1 MCNSLHYLLMANQA
15 TIQKKL
21 FNNMKDTELSI
32 GQPKILDYLKENNGA
47 AQKDIA
53 TACHIEPAS
62 LTSVLS
68 GMEKK
73 ELIKREIKDGN
84 RRSLY
89 VFLTDKGKALQKRVD
104 YEFYNLEMQALKG
117 FDEQEKAHIISA
129 LQKIYDNLNH
139 PEETEIEKQKNN
151 EYN

>member
-1 MCNSLHYLLMANQA
+1 MANQA

-21 FNNMKDTELSI
+21 FNNMKDTELSL
-32 GQPKILDYLKENNGA
+32 GQPKILDYLKENDGA

-53 TACHIEPAS
+53 AACHIEPAS

-73 ELIKREIKDGN
+73 ELIKRETKDGN